1 MSHVHEI
8 VTIRVDLA
16 AGVSGEAADYARAKV
31 ATVAKYSPADISY
44 AKVRLSTDGPRLL
57 AAHASLDVNGTPVNA
72 NASAE
77 TYQEA
82 VDLLHDKLQHQLA
95 DMGR

>member
-8 VTIRVDLA
+8 ANIRVDLA
-16 AGVSGEAADYARAKV
+16 PGLPGEAGEYARTKV
-31 ATVAKYSPADISY
+31 SAIAKYAPADISY

-57 AAHASLDVNGTPVNA
+57 VAHASLDVNGTPVNA
-72 NASAE
+72 DASAE

>member
-8 VTIRVDLA
+8 ATIRVDLA
-16 AGVSGEAADYARAKV
+16 PGLPAEATEYARSKV
-31 ATVAKYSPADISY
+31 SAIAKYSPADIAY

-57 AAHASLDVNGTPVNA
+57 VAHATLDVNGTPVNA
-72 NASAE
+72 DASAV

-82 VDLLHDKLQHQLA
+82 VDLLHDKLRHQLA

>member
-8 VTIRVDLA
+8 ADIRVDLA
-16 AGVSGEAADYARAKV
+16 PGLPGEAAEYARAKV
-31 ATVAKYSPADISY
+31 SAIAKYSPADISY

-57 AAHASLDVNGTPVNA
+57 VAHATLDVNGTPVNA
-72 NASAE
+72 DATAE

>member
-8 VTIRVDLA
+8 TDIRVDLA
-16 AGVSGEAADYARAKV
+16 PGLPGEAAEYARVKV
-31 ATVAKYSPADISY
+31 TAIAKYSPADIGY
-44 AKVRLSTDGPRLL
+44 AKVRLGTDGPRLL
-57 AAHASLDVNGTPVNA
+57 VAHASLDVNGTPVNA
-72 NASAE
+72 DASAE

-82 VDLLHDKLQHQLA
+82 VDLLRDKLQHQLA

>member
-16 AGVSGEAADYARAKV
+16 TGVPAEAADYARTKV
-31 ATVAKYSPADISY
+31 AAIAKYSPADIGY
-44 AKVRLSTDGPRLL
+44 ARVRLSADGPRLL
-57 AAHASLDVNGTPVNA
+57 VAHASLDVNGTPVNA
-72 NASAE
+72 EASAS

>member
-8 VTIRVDLA
+8 ADIRVDLA
-16 AGVSGEAADYARAKV
+16 RGVPGEAGEYARLKV
-31 ATVAKYSPADISY
+31 SAIAKYSPADIGY

-57 AAHASLDVNGTPVNA
+57 VAHASLDVNGTPVNA
-72 NASAE
+72 DATAA

-82 VDLLHDKLQHQLA
+82 VDLLHDKLRHQLA